1 MNITVS
7 DSHASADETFV
18 ADSPWWL
25 KAKSTPVD
33 IHPLTRPLSDEHNYI
48 SAGLV
53 AKAWQGALDIQY
65 LWVGESRSAQGMA
78 RDLMQMA

>member
-18 ADSPWWL
+18 VGSLWWHN
-25 KAKSTPVD
+25 AKSTPVD
-33 IHPLTRPLSDEHNYI
+33 IHPLARPLSDEHNHI
-48 SAGLV
+48 AAGLV
-53 AKAWQGALDIQY
+53 AKTWQGAQEIQY
-65 LWVGESRSAQGMA
+65 LWVGESRSGQGMA